1 MSSEQVVNMNSINNS
16 IMNNTS
22 IQRCENCLLWRQ
34 PCDNCELSKLM
45 IDLENLIPNAVNNI
59 SEIERILLKIGEI
72 RELSKES
79 LLGLFA
85 FVVLNSTGDDI
96 PNLFGLRQDIVLELV
111 EDNLISE
118 KVEECVICY
127 EVKEKD
133 KFARLNCQHVFC
145 GECVVKFIQ
154 TKNEQNEQNEQLN
167 NHVKCCLCRESVSII
182 SVIDDKIIYNQLK
195 EVLSDINE

>member
-1 MSSEQVVNMNSINNS
+1 MSSEQLVNMNS
-16 IMNNTS
+16 NNTNIS
-22 IQRCENCLLWRQ
+22 IQRCENCELWRQ

-59 SEIERILLKIGEI
+59 SEIESILLKIGEI
-72 RELSKES
+72 RNLSKES

-96 PNLFGLRQDIVLELV
+96 PNLFGITQDIVLELL
-111 EDNLISE
+111 EDNFIPE

-133 KFARLNCQHVFC
+133 KFARLNCEHIFC
-145 GECVVKFIQ
+145 GDCVVKTIQ
-154 TKNEQNEQNEQLN
+154 IKNEQNEQNGNLN
-167 NHVKCCLCRESVSII
+167 NHIKCSLCRESVSVI

-195 EVLSDINE
+195 ETLANMI

>member
-1 MSSEQVVNMNSINNS
+1 MSSEQLVNMNSNI
-16 IMNNTS
+16 NNTS
-22 IQRCENCLLWRQ
+22 IQRCENCELWRQ

-45 IDLENLIPNAVNNI
+45 IDLENLIPNAVNNVT
-59 SEIERILLKIGEI
+59 EIESILLKIGEI
-72 RELSKES
+72 RNLSKES

-96 PNLFGLRQDIVLELV
+96 PNLFGITQDIVLELL
-111 EDNLISE
+111 EDNFIPE

-133 KFARLNCQHVFC
+133 KFARLNCEHIFC
-145 GECVVKFIQ
+145 GDCVVKTIQ
-154 TKNEQNEQNEQLN
+154 IKNEQNEQNKQVN
-167 NHVKCCLCRESVSII
+167 NHIKCSLCRESVSVI

-195 EVLSDINE
+195 ETLVNMI